1 MPPPSI
7 PARARAVPEIPRSER
22 KTQNRVVSLF
32 TDKTRAD
39 CVGYRYLD
47 DWTKRENNRSIETG
61 IWLTFQA
68 KWDLWHAMRAR
79 GHRPKVRALPKTA

>member
-47 DWTKRENNRSIETG
+47 DWSKRENNRSIETG
-61 IWLTFQA
+61 IRR
-68 KWDLWHAMRAR
+68 DLERS
-79 GHRPKVRALPKTA
+79 

>member
-1 MPPPSI
+1 
-7 PARARAVPEIPRSER
+7 VPEIPRSER

-47 DWTKRENNRSIETG
+47 DWSKRENNRSIETG
-61 IWLTFQA
+61 IRR
-68 KWDLWHAMRAR
+68 DLERS
-79 GHRPKVRALPKTA
+79 